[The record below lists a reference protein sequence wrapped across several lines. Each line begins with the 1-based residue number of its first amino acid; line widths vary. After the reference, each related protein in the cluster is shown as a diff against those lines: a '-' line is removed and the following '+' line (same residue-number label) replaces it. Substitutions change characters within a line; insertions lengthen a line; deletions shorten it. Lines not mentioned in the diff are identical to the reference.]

1 MQVTAHLQTRI
12 WGRGVPP
19 GPSNGSAALT
29 RLVFGDLGYRLQQFW
44 VTITSEASG
53 LGGGMG
59 VAFNRIAENISGG
72 QGQAENILNV
82 GGLLSYAQTETFV
95 PRLAE
100 LVPDGC
106 LGD

>member
-1 MQVTAHLQTRI
+1 
-12 WGRGVPP
+12 
-19 GPSNGSAALT
+19 
-29 RLVFGDLGYRLQQFW
+29 
-44 VTITSEASG
+44 
-53 LGGGMG
+53 MG

-95 PRLAE
+95 PQLAE

>member
-1 MQVTAHLQTRI
+1 
-12 WGRGVPP
+12 
-19 GPSNGSAALT
+19 
-29 RLVFGDLGYRLQQFW
+29 
-44 VTITSEASG
+44 
-53 LGGGMG
+53 MG
-59 VAFNRIAENISGG
+59 VAFNGIMENISEG

-82 GGLLSYAQTETFV
+82 WGLLSYPQMETFV